1 MESKKEMSMPSMPSF
16 KLMRVKEG
24 EGVLS
29 PEEQTLYRCG
39 VGILL
44 YLVKHT
50 KPDLAN
56 ATREL
61 SKAMDVANYLH
72 WRELLRV
79 IIYAL
84 KSQEKGIVLRPDRK
98 SVKLNLKIFVDAE
111 FAGDQDNR
119 RSIMD
124 RIIYLNEAPIGWNS
138 KAMNSVT
145 LSLTEAEY
153 ISMLE
158 GLKDLKFIFM
168 CLKYLKMKVNLP
180 MLVLINNIGAIEML
194 DLKTR
199 KCRTNHVDTI
209 MCLTSAP
216 RTYQASC
223 LRSTQT
229 N

>member
-61 SKAMDVANYLH
+61 SMAMDVANYLH

-111 FAGDQDNR
+111 FAEEQDNC
-119 RSIMD
+119 RSIMG

-138 KAMNSVT
+138 KAMNSGT
-145 LSLTEAEY
+145 ISLTEAEY

-158 GLKDLKFIFM
+158 GLKELKFIFM

-180 MLVLINNIGAIEML
+180 MLVLIHNVGAIEML
-194 DLKTR
+194 DLKTG
-199 KCRTNHVDTI
+199 KCRTKHVDT
-209 MCLTSAP
+209 
-216 RTYQASC
+216 RYH
-223 LRSTQT
+223 
-229 N
+229 

>member
-111 FAGDQDNR
+111 FAEEQDNC
-119 RSIMD
+119 RSIMG

-145 LSLTEAEY
+145 ISSTEAEY

-158 GLKDLKFIFM
+158 GLKELKFIFM

-180 MLVLINNIGAIEML
+180 MLAKIN
-194 DLKTR
+194 
-199 KCRTNHVDTI
+199 
-209 MCLTSAP
+209 
-216 RTYQASC
+216 Q
-223 LRSTQT
+223 QT
-229 N
+229 KKKQNKKF

>member
-1 MESKKEMSMPSMPSF
+1 M
-16 KLMRVKEG
+16 
-24 EGVLS
+24 
-29 PEEQTLYRCG
+29 
-39 VGILL
+39 
-44 YLVKHT
+44 KHT
-50 KPDLAN
+50 RPDLTN

-98 SVKLNLKIFVDAE
+98 SVTLNLKIFVDAE

-119 RSIMD
+119 RSIMG
-124 RIIYLNEAPIGWNS
+124 RIIYFNEAPIGWNS

-145 LSLTEAEY
+145 LSSTEAEY

-158 GLKDLKFIFM
+158 GLKDIKFIFM

-194 DLKTR
+194 DLKTG
-199 KCRTNHVDTI
+199 KCRTKHVYTRYHWI
-209 MCLTSAP
+209 
-216 RTYQASC
+216 
-223 LRSTQT
+223 
-229 N
+229 